1 MSIVDIDA
9 LLQAVDED
17 APSGPNLEYDPEFL
31 ELEQAILGKPE
42 VQYGDTVTPAVAPD
56 WKVVRRLAG
65 ELLERSR
72 DLRLAVALLRSL
84 VALHG
89 AAGMAD
95 GLGLIAQLLE
105 QRWDS
110 IHPQL
115 DPDDDNDP
123 MLRINSLAVLTDAA
137 TFLRE
142 MKEATLI
149 ALPGLGALSVRSL
162 EIASGELSPADGEA
176 KVEINSID
184 AAMGD
189 VDIERVQLAAD
200 ALARAHDS
208 AVGIEAVLVSHVGS
222 AQALNLDPLVKNLKR
237 ARDLF
242 ANHLRERGGASVDD
256 AGAAAGGDEA
266 PAGDGAR
273 APARAAGISGEIAS
287 RNDVVKL
294 IDKIVK
300 YYAQNE
306 PASPVPLLLER
317 AKRLV
322 PMSFME
328 VLDDLAPDG
337 MAQLLVI
344 SGTKKEE
351 GQDEY

>member
-1 MSIVDIDA
+1 
-9 LLQAVDED
+9 
-17 APSGPNLEYDPEFL
+17 
-31 ELEQAILGKPE
+31 
-42 VQYGDTVTPAVAPD
+42 
-56 WKVVRRLAG
+56 
-65 ELLERSR
+65 
-72 DLRLAVALLRSL
+72 L

-95 GLGLIAQLLE
+95 GLGLISLLLE

-149 ALPGLGALSVRSL
+149 QLPGLGSLSVRSL

-176 KVEINSID
+176 KVEIHSID
-184 AAMGD
+184 AAMADID
-189 VDIERVQLAAD
+189 VERVQSAAD

-208 AVGIEAVLVSHVGS
+208 AVNIEAVLVSHVGS
-222 AQALNLDPLVKNLKR
+222 GQALNLDPLVKNLRR

-242 ANHLRERGGASVDD
+242 ANHLGERAGGASAND
-256 AGAAAGGDEA
+256 GRAAEGREEG
-266 PAGDGAR
+266 AGDGPR
-273 APARAAGISGEIAS
+273 TPARAAGVSGEIAS

-294 IDKIVK
+294 IDKIIK

-351 GQDEY
+351 AQDEY